1 MSDIIS
7 LKNVVFMTHD
17 DWRAV
22 NGISCC
28 IRENERVTV
37 CGGSNSGKDTLMR
50 LIAGMDMPNSGS
62 VFVLGQ
68 AVHELGNDKAAVFT
82 NRHIGIMQRES
93 GFIEAMSVAE
103 NISLP
108 LMVQGIKRDR
118 RMKEADNLLKMLG
131 IQHVAQARPALLST
145 YETRTAC
152 IARALITKPRLLL
165 LNEVTSRLSERDSD
179 KIIETMNV
187 AASYGDFTTLWFSD
201 SDNKFD
207 TNRTIQL
214 DNGKI
219 REDIK

>member
-1 MSDIIS
+1 MNDIIS
-7 LKNVVFMTHD
+7 LKNVVFMTQD
-17 DWRAV
+17 NWRAV

-28 IRENERVTV
+28 IRENERVTIS
-37 CGGSNSGKDTLMR
+37 GGSDSGKDILMR
-50 LIAGMDMPNSGS
+50 LIAGMDKPGSGC

-68 AVHELGNDKAAVFT
+68 AVHEMGSDKAAAFR
-82 NRHIGIMQRES
+82 NRHIGIIQRES
-93 GFIEAMSVAE
+93 GFIETMSIAE

-108 LMVQGIKRDR
+108 LMVQRIKRDR

-131 IQHVAQARPALLST
+131 IQHLAQARPALLSV

-152 IARALITKPRLLL
+152 IARALITKPRILL

-187 AASYGDFTTLWFSD
+187 AARYGDFTMLWFSD
-201 SDNKFD
+201 SSNKFD